1 MIYPATLDITI
12 LQNSTFRTV
21 FRALENK
28 QTIEGLTVSGGAP
41 FFNVDCHGLTA
52 GDKVVIVPSGV
63 AQAQF
68 PSTSAPSP
76 IEVPCGLELNRVYF
90 VISSGL
96 TSNAFTVSA
105 TSSGSAIAVTGS
117 GLEAGAC
124 VAAPVDLTG
133 YTADAD
139 LKGLIDN
146 AQVATFT
153 CSLVT
158 AADGLV
164 SVAMTPATTSGLE
177 TGNYGWDVSLTSSG
191 GERYYWLTG
200 TATVQRTFSRN

>member
-28 QTIEGLTVSGGAP
+28 QTIDSFADNGGAP
-41 FFNVDCHGLTA
+41 FFTIDCHGLTA
-52 GDKVVIVPSGV
+52 GDKVVVVPSGTT
-63 AQAQF
+63 QAQL
-68 PSTSAPSP
+68 PSASATAP
-76 IEVPCGLELNRVYF
+76 IEVPCGLELNRVYY

-96 TSNAFTVSA
+96 TSNSFTVSA
-105 TSSGSAIAVTGS
+105 TSSGNAITVTSAVLAS
-117 GLEAGAC
+117 GAC
-124 VAAPVDLTG
+124 IAQPVDLTG

-153 CSLVT
+153 CTLVT